1 MSRPVTTLTPAEAR
15 AYLIGQ
21 TGLRASRPASEAAA
35 RALLGELRCI
45 QLDPLD
51 VIGTNAD
58 LVAMARLDGLRR
70 GDLTRH
76 LFPGGAFEHFAKERC
91 LLPPEAFPYYRD
103 QAVATPWWRLGDRQQ
118 RLPAGVVEA
127 VLQEVRAH
135 GPLTTKDLSDHGAVE
150 PIDWSGWK
158 GTAKAA
164 SMAMEVLWTRCQ
176 VVTCG
181 RASRQRLYDLPARQL
196 LTHAAPARGDFV
208 RWALRERVEAAGLL
222 SRVSGPWW
230 STLSEHRAGPVPGE
244 LLAAGEL
251 EAVVVEGSR
260 REYLAP
266 RGFRDRVFPE
276 DDGRMR
282 ILGPLDPVLWDRA
295 LVRHA
300 FDFDYV
306 WEVYKPAAKRRW
318 GWYVCPLLHEGRLVG
333 RFEPAVVDGQVVAK
347 NLWKEPGARF
357 SKRAFDA
364 ALRRHSAL
372 LSAPTDG

>member
-1 MSRPVTTLTPAEAR
+1 MSHPVTTLTPDEAR

-21 TGLRASRPASEAAA
+21 TGLRASRPAGEDAA
-35 RALLGELRCI
+35 RALLRELRCI

-70 GDLTRH
+70 GDLYRH
-76 LFPGGAFEHFAKERC
+76 LFPGGGFEHFAKERC

-103 QAVATPWWRLGDRQQ
+103 QAVATPWWRSGDRQR
-118 RLPAGVVEA
+118 RLPEGILER
-127 VLQEVRAH
+127 VLHEVRAH
-135 GPLTTKDLSDHGAVE
+135 GPLTTADLSDHGAVE

-164 SMAMEVLWTRCQ
+164 SMAIEVLWTRCQ

-181 RASRQRLYDLPARQL
+181 RSGGRQRLYDVPERQL
-196 LTHAAPARGDFV
+196 ATHAAEAEGDFV

-222 SRVSGPWW
+222 SRAGGPWW
-230 STLSEHRAGPVPGE
+230 STLYNDRNGPVPDE

-251 EAVVVEGSR
+251 ELVVVAGKR

-266 RGFRDRVFPE
+266 AGFRDRVFPE

-282 ILGPLDPVLWDRA
+282 ILGPLDPLIWDRA
-295 LVRHA
+295 LVKHA
-300 FDFDYV
+300 FGFDYV
-306 WEVYKPAAKRRW
+306 WEVYKPAEKRRW

-333 RFEPAVVDGQVVAK
+333 RFEPAVEDGRVVAK
-347 NLWKEPGARF
+347 NLWKEKGVKF

-364 ALRRHSAL
+364 ALARHSRL
-372 LSAPTDG
+372 L